1 MHNPGT
7 EERRDMLERGLR
19 TFGIE
24 PTDRALGLLCL
35 FIDELL
41 LWNRKMNLVGTSE
54 VREIVVRHVLD
65 SLSVYPFIKKVKE
78 PILDVGAGAG
88 FPSLPLAIADES
100 LTLRGVERRKKR
112 AAFLNNAAV
121 ILRLANFSVL
131 ECDVRDLEGRYRV
144 VLARGVGELL
154 YLYGLVRGI
163 LEEKAMIIAFKGKMS
178 EIEKEVGKLK
188 VAVRLDKGVNLHIQ
202 KVDVPYL
209 DDEERNIV
217 IIETNP

>member
-163 LEEKAMIIAFKGKMS
+163 LEEKAMIIAFKGKLS
-178 EIEKEVGKLK
+178 EIEKEVGRLK
-188 VAVRLDKGVNLHIQ
+188 GAVRLDKDVNFHIQ

>member
-178 EIEKEVGKLK
+178 EIEKEVGRLK
-188 VAVRLDKGVNLHIQ
+188 GAVRLDKDVNLHIQ

>member
-1 MHNPGT
+1 MHSP
-7 EERRDMLERGLR
+7 EPDRRHLLERGLGML
-19 TFGIE
+19 GIE
-24 PTDRALGLLCL
+24 HTERTLELLCL

-41 LWNRKMNLVGTSE
+41 LWNGKMNLVGTSDE
-54 VREIVVRHVLD
+54 REIVVRHVLD
-65 SLSVYPFIKKVKE
+65 SLSVYLFIKHVKE

-88 FPSLPLAIADES
+88 FPSVPLAIVDGS

-121 ILRLANFSVL
+121 ILRLSNFRVL
-131 ECDVRDLEGRYRV
+131 ECDVRDLKDRYRV

-154 YLYGLVRGI
+154 LLYGLVRRI
-163 LEEKAMIIAFKGKMS
+163 LEERAMIIAFKGKMS
-178 EIEKEVGKLK
+178 EIEKEVGRLK
-188 VAVRLDKGVNLHIQ
+188 SKVRLDKDVSLHIH

>member
-1 MHNPGT
+1 MHNP
-7 EERRDMLERGLR
+7 ERDRRHLLERGLR
-19 TFGIE
+19 ILGIE
-24 PTDRALGLLCL
+24 PAERTLDLLCL

-41 LWNRKMNLVGTSE
+41 LWNGKMNLVGTSD
-54 VREIVVRHVLD
+54 VRDIVVRHVLD
-65 SLSVYPFIKKVKE
+65 SLSVYPFIKHVKE
-78 PILDVGAGAG
+78 PILDIGAGAG
-88 FPSLPLAIADES
+88 FPSVPLAIVDES

-121 ILRLANFSVL
+121 ILRLSNFRVL
-131 ECDVRDLEGRYRV
+131 ECDVRELKDRYRV

-154 YLYGLVRGI
+154 LLYGLVRKI
-163 LEEKAMIIAFKGKMS
+163 LEERAMIIAFKGKMS
-178 EIEKEVGKLK
+178 EIEKEVGRLK
-188 VAVRLDKGVNLHIQ
+188 SKVRLDKDVNLHIQ